1 MFKKKDENEEYED
14 LTDKKFIEIQKEDP
28 SINIKFYTISSDMET
43 REILKGIKSGD
54 EILFIDLTE
63 ILEDQGTLRIFVN
76 KIRRVSD
83 DFSITMKLYGKN
95 WLLILPQNVT
105 FHVGEE

>member
-1 MFKKKDENEEYED
+1 MFKNKEKNEEYED
-14 LTDKKFIEIQKEDP
+14 LTDKNFIQIQDEEP
-28 SINIKFYTISSDMET
+28 FINIKFYSITPDLET
-43 REILKGIKSGD
+43 KEILKGIKSGN
-54 EILFIDLTE
+54 EILFIDLTQL
-63 ILEDQGTLRIFVN
+63 LEDQGNLRIFVN